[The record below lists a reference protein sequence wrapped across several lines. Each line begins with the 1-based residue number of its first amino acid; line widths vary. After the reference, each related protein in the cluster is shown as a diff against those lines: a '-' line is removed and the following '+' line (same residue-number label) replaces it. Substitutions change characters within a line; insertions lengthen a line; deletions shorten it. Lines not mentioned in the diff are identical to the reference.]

1 MLTFPLRRRL
11 AIFIFSS
18 SNQPLQIEDYRHDRG
33 VDSET
38 EVLDD
43 DTSDEISEVCDT
55 SVPIKH
61 HCIACKKKSFK
72 CNEEKLYIQHLRYD
86 NLLHI

>member
-1 MLTFPLRRRL
+1 MDIR
-11 AIFIFSS
+11 FIEFSS

-43 DTSDEISEVCDT
+43 DTSDEISEVGDT
-55 SVPIKH
+55 SVPIK
-61 HCIACKKKSFK
+61 HCIACKKKSFNG
-72 CNEEKLYIQHLRYD
+72 NEKKLYIQHLRYD